1 MMIVDRDQSLNQQHK
16 LVKQCNLV
24 DAQSQADL
32 HHSHPITTIHSSIN
46 SNNKILEQ
54 RIVELEKANKQLQ
67 AENIDLRRAEEEV
80 LFLQRMTQA
89 IGEATDFQSAL
100 EIALR
105 KVCDFTGWIF
115 GEAWIPNPKTRI
127 LEYSPAGYS
136 VSPELEQFRTLSQQF
151 TFSLGDGIPGRV
163 WQSKHP
169 EWIQDVSDASPVVC
183 QRYQLVKEVGF
194 KAGVGIPIIN
204 RNEVLAILVFFMF
217 EAYEEDQRLVE
228 IISTVAIQLGS
239 LIQHKQAEEAL
250 RSSVATNRALI
261 NALPDLLLRINK
273 EGYFVNFKAAKN
285 ESLIIP
291 DSNFVGKHLCE
302 VLSSDIALPAMAC
315 VEKALAT
322 GETQVFESQAY
333 VDNLLRYYEFRIV
346 VSAENEVMA
355 IVRDV
360 TETKLFLE
368 LLQQQERQLKAILN
382 NIPGS
387 AWLKD
392 SESRYIAVN
401 EPLLKLFNKKL
412 EDVVGKTDYDLFPP
426 DLAQK
431 CINDDREVLSTG
443 QRKYF
448 EEFSTNPDGSE
459 VWFET
464 IKTPIYNENNE
475 IIGTTGIAY
484 DITERK
490 RIERDTFNALKKERE
505 LSELKSRFVTMTSHE
520 FRTPLA
526 TILSSAELLE
536 HYSHKWSDEKKL
548 SHIHK
553 IQSAVN
559 HMTSLL
565 NDVLLIGKAEAG
577 KLEFN
582 PQPLELIQFCSSLV
596 EELQISTAKHQIIF
610 QAQEQKLSACLDEKL
625 LRHILTNLL
634 SNAIKYSPQGG
645 VIHFDL
651 IFQKDEVI
659 FVIQDEGIGIPKSE
673 QNQLFNSFHRA
684 SNVGI
689 ISGTGL
695 GLAIVKKS
703 VELHGGKI
711 VVDSEVNV
719 GTTFTVTLPL
729 HN

>member
-1 MMIVDRDQSLNQQHK
+1 MLVGRDKQSLDEQHILAVQDSLTHPPHIYPDDSHLLDSIHKNNYVGKQTLEERILELEQANQQ
-16 LVKQCNLV
+16 L
-24 DAQSQADL
+24 
-32 HHSHPITTIHSSIN
+32 
-46 SNNKILEQ
+46 KI
-54 RIVELEKANKQLQ
+54 
-67 AENIDLRRAEEEV
+67 ENIDLRRAEEEV

-89 IGEATDFQSAL
+89 ISEATDFHSAL
-100 EIALR
+100 GIALQ
-105 KVCDFTGWIF
+105 KVCDFTGWKF
-115 GEAWIPNPKTRI
+115 GEAWIPKTNSHV
-127 LEYSPAGYS
+127 LEYSPAWYG
-136 VSPELEQFRTLSQQF
+136 VSPELEKFRTLSQTF
-151 TFSLGDGIPGRV
+151 TFSLGVGIPGRV
-163 WQSKHP
+163 WESKHP
-169 EWIQDVSDASPVVC
+169 EWIQDVSNVSETVC
-183 QRYQLVKEVGF
+183 QRCQLVREVGF

-204 RNEVLAILVFFMF
+204 RNEVLAILIFFMF

-239 LIQHKQAEEAL
+239 LIQRKQAEEAL

-285 ESLIIP
+285 ESLVIP
-291 DSNFVGKHLCE
+291 DNNFVGKHLCE
-302 VLSSDIALPAMAC
+302 VLSSEIALPAMTC
-315 VEKALAT
+315 IEKALAT
-322 GETQVFESQAY
+322 GELQVFESQTF

-346 VSAENEVMA
+346 VSAENEVMV
-355 IVRDV
+355 IVRDI
-360 TETKLFLE
+360 TETKLFLD

-392 SESRYIAVN
+392 NESRYIAVN

-412 EDVVGKTDYDLFPP
+412 EEVVGKTDYDLFPP

-431 CINDDREVLSTG
+431 CIDDDREVLATG
-443 QRKYF
+443 KRKYF
-448 EEFSTNPDGSE
+448 EEFSVNPDGSE
-459 VWFET
+459 IWFET
-464 IKTPIYNENNE
+464 IKTPIHNENNE

-536 HYSHKWSDEKKL
+536 YYSHKWSEDKKL

-582 PQPLELIQFCSSLV
+582 PQPLDIIQFCSSLV
-596 EELQISTAKHQIIF
+596 EELQISTTEHQIIF
-610 QAQEQKLSACLDEKL
+610 QAQYQNLIVCLDEKL

-634 SNAIKYSPQGG
+634 SNAIKYSPQGCL
-645 VIHFDL
+645 VHFDL
-651 IFQKDEVI
+651 ICQKDELV
-659 FVIQDEGIGIPKSE
+659 FVIQDEGIGIPKLDQE
-673 QNQLFNSFHRA
+673 QLFNSFHRA
-684 SNVGI
+684 SNVGV

-703 VELHGGKI
+703 VDLHGGQI
-711 VVDSEVNV
+711 TVDSEVNR

-729 HN
+729 NP

>member
-1 MMIVDRDQSLNQQHK
+1 MIVDRDKSLNQHNQ
-16 LVKQCNLV
+16 LATQCSLA
-24 DAQSQADL
+24 DSQS
-32 HHSHPITTIHSSIN
+32 HTNPCHSHFIATTQTSVNCNDITIE
-46 SNNKILEQ
+46 KCIL
-54 RIVELEKANKQLQ
+54 ELEKANKQLQ
-67 AENIDLRRAEEEV
+67 AENIDLRRAEKEV

-89 IGEATDFQSAL
+89 ISEAIDFHSAL
-100 EIALR
+100 GIALR
-105 KVCDFTGWIF
+105 KVCEFTGWKF
-115 GEAWIPNPKTRI
+115 GEAWIPKTNI
-127 LEYSPAGYS
+127 NVLEYSPAWYG
-136 VSPELEQFRTLSQQF
+136 VSPELEKFRTLSEKF
-151 TFSLGDGIPGRV
+151 AFSLGVGIPGRV
-163 WQSKHP
+163 WESKHP
-169 EWIQDVSDASPVVC
+169 EWIQDVSSTSAEIC
-183 QRYQLVKEVGF
+183 QRHQVVKEVGF

-204 RNEVLAILVFFMF
+204 RNEVLAVLVFFMF
-217 EAYEEDQRLVE
+217 EAYEEDRRLVE

-291 DSNFVGKHLCE
+291 DNNFVGKHLCE
-302 VLSSDIALPAMAC
+302 VLSSEIALPAMAC
-315 VEKALAT
+315 IEQALAT
-322 GETQVFESQAY
+322 GEIQIFESQAY

-355 IVRDV
+355 IVRDI

-401 EPLLKLFNKKL
+401 EPLLRLFNKKL
-412 EDVVGKTDYDLFPP
+412 EDVIGRTDYDLFPA

-431 CINDDREVLSTG
+431 CIDDDREVLATG

-448 EEFSTNPDGSE
+448 EEFSLASDGSE

-536 HYSHKWSDEKKL
+536 YYSHKWSDEKKL
-548 SHIHK
+548 NHLYK

-582 PQPLELIQFCSSLV
+582 PQPFDLIIFCSSLV
-596 EELQISTAKHQIIF
+596 EELQISTTKHQIIF
-610 QAQEQKLSACLDEKL
+610 QAQEQRLLLRLDEKL

-651 IFQKDEVI
+651 IPRTDEVI

-673 QNQLFNSFHRA
+673 QEQLFNSFHRA

-703 VELHGGKI
+703 VDLHRGKI

-719 GTTFTVTLPL
+719 GTTFTVTIPL
-729 HN
+729 NN